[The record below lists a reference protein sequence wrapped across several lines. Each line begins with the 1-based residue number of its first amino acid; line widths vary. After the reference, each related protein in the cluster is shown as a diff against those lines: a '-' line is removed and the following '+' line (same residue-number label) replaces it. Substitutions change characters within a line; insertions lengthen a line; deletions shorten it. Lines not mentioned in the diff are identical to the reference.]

1 MAHTKIISI
10 CNHCSQTK
18 QLQQLLKHFFA
29 SSFSMPCIKKSSGDR
44 AYLKTKTQNFQYNV
58 CDCPNKY
65 RADNVTH
72 ITTLYETQNYFSPIF
87 SSSYA
92 TMYITK
98 WIRHDRDVSSFHS
111 VYDFS
116 TFKWQ
121 RFKNAQWMFH
131 YAFIL
136 QFYYTVCRSCLDM
149 WHGYNEIS
157 VKILKASSHLL
168 VHL

>member
-1 MAHTKIISI
+1 MKIISI
-10 CNHCSQTK
+10 CNHCSQK
-18 QLQQLLKHFFA
+18 KELQQLLKHLFA
-29 SSFSMPCIKKSSGDR
+29 SSFSIPCIKKSSGDKVH
-44 AYLKTKTQNFQYNV
+44 LKTTTQNFKYDV

-98 WIRHDRDVSSFHS
+98 WIWHDRDISSFHS

-116 TFKWQ
+116 SFKWH
-121 RFKNAQWMFH
+121 RLKKHNEC
-131 YAFIL
+131 FIMYL
-136 QFYYTVCRSCLDM
+136 FCSFTTLCAGHVLICDM
-149 WHGYNEIS
+149 DIMKFLLKSWKLVPIS
-157 VKILKASSHLL
+157 
-168 VHL
+168 